1 MGCQQPIRSKTDGL
15 GFKGMNTCHT
25 VKARKYSKVN
35 MRRWLGNRSLYM
47 KKGNEVMVMV
57 FGLIQYGLHVLRWKF
72 MYCVR
77 NLKYKLEASFAISAF
92 LLDQVA
98 SLLQAV

>member
-1 MGCQQPIRSKTDGL
+1 MS
-15 GFKGMNTCHT
+15 TCHM
-25 VKARKYSKVN
+25 VKAREYSKVN
-35 MRRWLGNRSLYM
+35 MRRWFGNRSLYM

-92 LLDQVA
+92 Y
-98 SLLQAV
+98 